1 MFRELVKLMR
11 VFTYRIKMVIL
22 SGEEFDERKML
33 ANNLRFI
40 LFLALLAVFYIAN
53 TRYAERNMRQINT
66 LNQNLK
72 ELRWQYM
79 TAKSKLMFRSKQS
92 EVAKMVKPLGLEE
105 LNEPPKKIVIGQ

>member
-1 MFRELVKLMR
+1 MFRELANIIKIFL
-11 VFTYRIKMVIL
+11 YRIKMAIL

-53 TRYAERNMRQINT
+53 TRYAERNMRQIND
-66 LNQNLK
+66 LQQSLK

-79 TAKSKLMFRSKQS
+79 TSKSKLMFRSKQS
-92 EVAKMVKPLGLEE
+92 EVAKMVKSLGLKE
-105 LNEPPKKIVIGQ
+105 LSEPPKKITIGN